1 MNEAQRKQL
10 LAALIKDRDETRAAL
25 EFIKQQKQHEETMYW
40 ETGVIRETTR
50 FDDSQLRRHAD
61 CLFMQHEQTVKAFY
75 DSLEEPYS

>member
-1 MNEAQRKQL
+1 MNETQRKQL

-25 EFIKQQKQHEETMYW
+25 EFIKQQKQHEETLYW

-61 CLFMQHEQTVKAFY
+61 CLFMQHEQTLKAYFQ
-75 DSLEEPYS
+75 SVESP